1 MRKRAEG
8 LETTNSSPA
17 ISGESIISISSWPDG
32 SADVSSGRVF
42 SAHFCPKFS
51 WRQGAFGWSPSGN
64 PGSQSQPPPDLDL
77 LRQISRKVCAFI
89 LFFVVVKCL
98 THTVT
103 QLPAT
108 AIPMVSALWKASSDG
123 DLDRLNELLNESSP
137 ADLEVK
143 GAQPPRI
150 SPSSSHTAHI
160 TPIGPGLRQIT
171 LAIHPSSRR

>member
-77 LRQISRKVCAFI
+77 DEDTAQTRTVSPRLVVSNNDCTVKFFDVCMARK
-89 LFFVVVKCL
+89 
-98 THTVT
+98 
-103 QLPAT
+103 
-108 AIPMVSALWKASSDG
+108 
-123 DLDRLNELLNESSP
+123 
-137 ADLEVK
+137 
-143 GAQPPRI
+143 
-150 SPSSSHTAHI
+150 
-160 TPIGPGLRQIT
+160 GLRRSNLQRPQDRIIDT
-171 LAIHPSSRR
+171 RYWRQDPGFRGSCEGEGWGEKGMERIVRYERVGCLRLPVPVNHSESFREI